1 MQTFIDSTAPLE
13 RKETSL
19 IIFSVQGGVLML
31 RCQLAEKK
39 LKQEKE
45 EELFIKT

>member
-1 MQTFIDSTAPLE
+1 MQTFIDSTAALE

-19 IIFSVQGGVLML
+19 IIFSIQDGVLMV
-31 RCQLAEKK
+31 RWQLTEKK
-39 LKQEKE
+39 LERQE